1 MYKAISKA
9 MAAALIPV
17 CTMCFAAD
25 EATTTY
31 GTGTHSFSLA
41 TGSPGELGL
50 LKVLAED
57 FAVRADARMVWI
69 KAGTGQSLELL
80 KAKKV
85 DMVMVHAPAQVD
97 KAVQDGWGTH
107 KTLIGSNEFYIVGP
121 KSDPAGISKASSAA
135 DAYRQISS
143 GARAFV
149 SRGDNSGT
157 HQKEMQIWKQA
168 GVQPAG
174 GWYIV
179 TKDFMTASLKRANAE
194 GAYFMSDSS
203 TWIKSPRQPT
213 ASASS
218 QAERLA
224 MNDSPASSSASDWM
238 SSVVSPERE
247 CAVAS
252 RRRSEFTS
260 VPSASPSSRARQRST
275 RSQSVH
281 SIKGG
286 RWDGFAPL
294 NAAHARFQ
302 SCVLPSGL
310 NSASAF
316 SFPARRASAPQIT
329 PVAIKRSEAESR

>member
-1 MYKAISKA
+1 MYKAILKT
-9 MAAALIPV
+9 MAITLIPICSV
-17 CTMCFAAD
+17 CFAAD
-25 EATTTY
+25 EAGTTY

-57 FAVRADARMVWI
+57 FARRADARMVWI
-69 KAGTGQSLELL
+69 KAGTGQSLDLL

-121 KSDPAGISKASSAA
+121 KSDPAAISKASSAA
-135 DAYRQISS
+135 EAYRQVST

-149 SRGDNSGT
+149 SRGDNAGT

-179 TKDFMTASLKRANAE
+179 TRDFMTASLKRANAE

-203 TWIKSPRQPT
+203 TWIMEKSVAPDLTILFRGDRFLVNTYHALAAPAGATPGRDT
-213 ASASS
+213 AEKFIAYV
-218 QAERLA
+218 
-224 MNDSPASSSASDWM
+224 ASDVGQEVIR
-238 SSVVSPERE
+238 SYGRERFGE
-247 CAVAS
+247 
-252 RRRSEFTS
+252 
-260 VPSASPSSRARQRST
+260 
-275 RSQSVH
+275 
-281 SIKGG
+281 
-286 RWDGFAPL
+286 
-294 NAAHARFQ
+294 
-302 SCVLPSGL
+302 GL
-310 NSASAF
+310 YNDMRYAKQF
-316 SFPARRASAPQIT
+316 D
-329 PVAIKRSEAESR
+329 